1 MKSKN
6 SKNILSYEQRV
17 NAEFKNLRLRI
28 KKLEDIVLGQQTIDS
43 GSIKDSVER
52 INKG

>member
-1 MKSKN
+1 MKAKN
-6 SKNILSYEQRV
+6 SENILSYEKRV

-28 KKLEDIVLGQQTIDS
+28 KKLEDILLGQILDS

-52 INKG
+52 LTKG